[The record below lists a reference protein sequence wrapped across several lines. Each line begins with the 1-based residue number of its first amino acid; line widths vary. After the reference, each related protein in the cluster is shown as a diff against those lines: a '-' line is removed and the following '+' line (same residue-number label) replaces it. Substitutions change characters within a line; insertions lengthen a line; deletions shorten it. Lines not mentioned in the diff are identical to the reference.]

1 MPGWQQRLAN
11 SKTERAS
18 SKMENNGTF
27 DGFGK
32 RPISESRFVGQARR
46 FTAPIL
52 ITPPSSSA
60 LSLAFFLHGHRY

>member
-1 MPGWQQRLAN
+1 
-11 SKTERAS
+11 
-18 SKMENNGTF
+18 MEKNGIF

-32 RPISESRFVGQARR
+32 RPISVSRFVGQARR

-52 ITPPSSSA
+52 ITPPGSSA